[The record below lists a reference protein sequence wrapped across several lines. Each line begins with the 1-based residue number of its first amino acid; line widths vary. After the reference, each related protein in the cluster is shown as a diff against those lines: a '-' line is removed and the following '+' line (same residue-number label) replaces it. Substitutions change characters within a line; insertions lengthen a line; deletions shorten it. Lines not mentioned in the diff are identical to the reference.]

1 MTTKKVANQTV
12 YLCYI
17 NEFGQLDDPLDEKES
32 IKRMA
37 LHPMVV
43 DEEGIIDE
51 EFRDAEFKEERFPFR
66 VVFKDNGKWHY
77 SCLGIDAD
85 VENPDYDWRDDDG
98 DDDELLHAAGDS
110 IGNGTAD
117 EALRWLLEGEKNMEE
132 LLDIAECRKEWKK
145 K

>member
-1 MTTKKVANQTV
+1 MTTKKVANQIV

-17 NEFGQLDDPLDEKES
+17 NEFGQLDDPLDEIES

-51 EFRDAEFKEERFPFR
+51 EFRDAEYKEERFPFR

-77 SCLGIDAD
+77 SCLGINAD
-85 VENPDYDWRDDDG
+85 EYNPDYDWI
-98 DDDELLHAAGDS
+98 DDESDDLVHSAGDT
-110 IGNGTAD
+110 IGNGTIE
-117 EALRWLLEGEKNMEE
+117 EALRWLLEGEKNMEK
-132 LLDIAECRKEWKK
+132 LL
-145 K
+145 